1 MTLLVLLGSASLG
14 LALAAVLL
22 GKNLTRSVIAG
33 FASIG
38 LLGMALMLA
47 GMGLA
52 AVGVCLMAMIG
63 LACVQVF
70 GWMLVDVDRD
80 QVRPTDAPTWIARL
94 LAFGLLGGGLVLL
107 VRGLGPPIA
116 GLGGGEGA
124 PATAQMGAVLLGE
137 WAGLS
142 VLLGVVLAAAL
153 LAAML
158 LLRGTGEGG

>member
-1 MTLLVLLGSASLG
+1 MTLLVLLGASSLF
-14 LALAAVLL
+14 LALASVLL

-38 LLGMALMLA
+38 VLGIALMLA
-47 GMGLA
+47 GLGLA
-52 AVGVCLMAMIG
+52 AIGVCLMAMVG

-80 QVRPTDAPTWIARL
+80 QIRPTDGPTWFARL

-107 VRGLGPPIA
+107 MRGLGPPMA
-116 GLGGGEGA
+116 ALGGDSAA
-124 PATAQMGAVLLGE
+124 PAAAQIGAVLLGE